1 MKSRGRPKTDTAP
14 IMVRMPTALIE
25 ALDEARR
32 AEEDLPSR
40 PELIRRIVEQWAM
53 GRRGQ

>member
-1 MKSRGRPKTDTAP
+1 
-14 IMVRMPTALIE
+14 MPTALIE